1 MVLAQLEP
9 EEQAVEAPVSNLVV
23 KLGWLSLAVA
33 LAILPRSPCR
43 HSELG
48 VFEKSFERSRNDAL
62 EHFWVEDP
70 CHHRV

>member
-9 EEQAVEAPVSNLVV
+9 EEQAVEVLASNLVV

-43 HSELG
+43 YS
-48 VFEKSFERSRNDAL
+48 K
-62 EHFWVEDP
+62 P
-70 CHHRV
+70 RVCE